1 MFLNV
6 LPDVC
11 LCSTCAPGVHGGQ
24 KGVTSLE
31 SVIHDCKS
39 PSGCWEL
46 NAGPLQELQ
55 VFLSSELFLWPLKIL
70 LLQGQ
75 VRSLRQLH
83 FIL

>member
-1 MFLNV
+1 MFPNV
-6 LPDVC
+6 LLDVC
-11 LCSTCAPGVHGGQ
+11 LCSICAPGVHGGQ

-55 VFLSSELFLWPLKIL
+55 VFLSSELFLRLLKIL
-70 LLQGQ
+70 LFQGQ
-75 VRSLRQLH
+75 VHSLRQLH